1 MTGDKQLDERHEE
14 RRLLDAQILFVR
26 EQLRLR
32 DCMLSAQLLDVLD
45 RCENA
50 LRIGDDLF
58 TPYFYEHMVTAA

>member
-1 MTGDKQLDERHEE
+1 MICDKQLDQRREE

-32 DCMLSAQLLDVLD
+32 DCALSAQLLDVLD

-50 LRIGDDLF
+50 LRAGDALF
-58 TPYFYEHMVTAA
+58 TPHFYEHMDTAA